1 MVADDFPTNIISL
14 EYPHFQTP
22 PNHND
27 FLYIIVYPPLNPM
40 KMSLLLMVISGDIPI
55 VSPLNPNKSLLLMV
69 INIYIYIYNYIY
81 THHISYIPLN
91 GQTLVHGRPV
101 PSAMRHCG
109 GASVQDFSMWH
120 LHLELTK
127 YAVLDQ
133 ADVAEL
139 PTLVDL
145 QIPGNLE
152 TNETHVYQVS

>member
-1 MVADDFPTNIISL
+1 
-14 EYPHFQTP
+14 
-22 PNHND
+22 
-27 FLYIIVYPPLNPM
+27 M
-40 KMSLLLMVISGDIPI
+40 KISLLLMVISGDIPI

-69 INIYIYIYNYIY
+69 INIYIIIYIH
-81 THHISYIPLN
+81 TPYIPLN